1 MISINKDNY
10 FSYIIMPCILFF
22 GCANNQ
28 SITVKDI
35 DIEIPDK
42 WQTTIPSY
50 EPLTG
55 DWWSLFND
63 SKLEIFVKEI
73 MQNSPDI
80 KTILNNRKMAYQNAK
95 INGSG
100 VFPTLNASINSA
112 KSQQNLS
119 GFGFGKFFS
128 NINGGQD
135 SSATE
140 SNDEVITF
148 DSESFGLS
156 LNFQWEIDVWGRALN
171 GRRAAFKD
179 YESIDYELSYLA
191 FSTIIRSA
199 QTYFQAVE
207 ASEQLQIAEES
218 YASLEKIRDLVQDR
232 FKRGLKSSLD
242 FRLAETS
249 VSTAKIAIEDRKNQ
263 LHSFNRGLEIISGKY
278 PIGLLVSNHALP
290 DTIPHISAGIP
301 ADIITRRPD
310 IKALILRVEASGLNL
325 SQAKRNL
332 LPGIMLNGSV
342 GTSATKLRDILNKE
356 NKVWSLGAG
365 MTSPLF
371 NGGRLRSAVKIQ
383 ESVVEN
389 SKQELIQG
397 LLLAFSE
404 IETILYLEE
413 SIKVKIEAISNAVNQ
428 SESAYLLSSERYD
441 RGVTTLESVLNS
453 QRQYND
459 IRSRYLTL
467 KRQRIENR
475 LSLLL
480 AIGGSYESQ
489 TVN

>member
-1 MISINKDNY
+1 LLD
-10 FSYIIMPCILFF
+10 ILFMLKNNFNNCLLILSILLF
-22 GCANNQ
+22 GCASNQ
-28 SITVKDI
+28 SITIEDI

-42 WQTTIPSY
+42 WQTSIPDY

-55 DWWSLFND
+55 DWWALFND
-63 SKLEIFVKEI
+63 PGLEKFVEEI
-73 MQNSPDI
+73 MQNSPDL
-80 KTILNNRKMAYQNAK
+80 KTIVNNRKMAYQNAK

-100 VFPTLNASINSA
+100 IFPTLNPSINSS

-119 GFGFGKFFS
+119 GFGFGEFFS
-128 NINGGQD
+128 NVNGGQD
-135 SSATE
+135 SSGAQ

-156 LNFQWEIDVWGRALN
+156 LNLQWEIDVWGRALN

-179 YESIDYELSYLA
+179 YESLDYELSYLA

-207 ASEQLQIAEES
+207 ASEQLKIAEES
-218 YASLEKIRDLVQDR
+218 YTSLEKIRDLVQDR
-232 FKRGLKSSLD
+232 FKRGIKSSLD

-263 LHSFNRGLEIISGKY
+263 LHSLNRGLEIISGKY
-278 PIGLLVSNHALP
+278 PAGMLISKHELP
-290 DTIPHISAGIP
+290 DTIPQIFTGIP
-301 ADIITRRPD
+301 AEIITRRPD
-310 IKALILRVEASGLNL
+310 IKALILKVEASGLNL

-332 LPGIMLNGSV
+332 LPGIMLNGSI
-342 GTSATKLRDILNKE
+342 GTSATELKDILNE
-356 NKVWSLGAG
+356 DNKVWSLGAG
-365 MTSPLF
+365 ITSPLF

-383 ESVVEN
+383 ESAVEN

-404 IETILYLEE
+404 IETILYLEQ
-413 SIKVKIEAISNAVNQ
+413 SIKVKLDAINNAVSQ
-428 SESAYLLSSERYD
+428 SKSAYLLSTERYD
-441 RGVTTLESVLNS
+441 KGVTTLESVLNS

-467 KRQRIENR
+467 QRQRIENR

-480 AIGGSYESQ
+480 AIGGSYES
-489 TVN
+489 